1 MGIAMTAEN
10 ISEKKYLTQKELA
23 KRWCLSQS
31 CVKNYRDAGLLPYF
45 RLPQSSRVLYPLAE
59 IEQVEAA
66 HTYPKGKEV
75 PQQSEIKKEKPGISS
90 THKKWRI

>member
-23 KRWCLSQS
+23 KHWCLSQS

-75 PQQSEIKKEKPGISS
+75 PQQTEIKKEKPGISS
-90 THKKWRI
+90 ARKKWRV